1 MCFISLCF
9 YEVSKFVRQS
19 YIYNICGALHDMVP
33 FVQFKNRGK
42 HPWRSVTFSKLQASA
57 RRRSQA
63 TEWINLP
70 AVERRLKIVPKP
82 GVYLFAEE
90 VD

>member
-42 HPWRSVTFSKLQASA
+42 HPWRSVTFSKVAGFSE
-57 RRRSQA
+57 A
-63 TEWINLP
+63 TKWVNLP
-70 AVERRLKIVPKP
+70 EVERRLKIVPKP

>member
-33 FVQFKNRGK
+33 FEQFKNRGK
-42 HPWRSVTFSKLQASA
+42 HPWRSVTFSKVAGFSE
-57 RRRSQA
+57 A
-63 TEWINLP
+63 TEWVNLP

>member
-19 YIYNICGALHDMVP
+19 YIYNICGALHNMVP

-42 HPWRSVTFSKLQASA
+42 HPWRSVTFSKVAGFSE
-57 RRRSQA
+57 A
-63 TEWINLP
+63 TEWVNLP